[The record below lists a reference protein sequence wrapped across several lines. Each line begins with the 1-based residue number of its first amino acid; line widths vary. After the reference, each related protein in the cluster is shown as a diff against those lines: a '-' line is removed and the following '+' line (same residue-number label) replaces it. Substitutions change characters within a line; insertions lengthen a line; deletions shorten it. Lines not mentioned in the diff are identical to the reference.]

1 VIFAVNKHA
10 RTKCDACGVFGGWN
24 AADPFT
30 DRPAHE
36 TARAHSRWHGWV
48 MYRCEDGCDL
58 DLCASCATFARTEE
72 PPHGSECP
80 QRAPQGGSAIEVRD
94 ARATIRGEF
103 AGEHAAPYRADAGGW
118 RYSFEDISRTIE
130 RIAARMPPRPEP
142 TPHAR
147 AVDADAGR
155 RRPRANRGGR
165 DVRSGVRE
173 GRRIDEAA
181 RLPGATRSRVERGR
195 RGPLDPRADQRA
207 LRRDAPARARGAARR
222 ALCLSRVRGVAA
234 MSLGEFAGRWLTG
247 RSTLVFACA
256 RVRGTWRVYTA
267 RDAGNGVL

>member
-147 AVDADAGR
+147 AVDAVRTLVAAD
-155 RRPRANRGGR
+155 RALTAA
-165 DVRSGVRE
+165 VE
-173 GRRIDEAA
+173 TYEAA
-181 RLPGATRSRVERGR
+181 CEKAAESMKPLGYQEQRDRAWNEGAEGHWTLARISVLCDGTHLRVPVEPHAERCVCR
-195 RGPLDPRADQRA
+195 ECAVWQR
-207 LRRDAPARARGAARR
+207 
-222 ALCLSRVRGVAA
+222 
-234 MSLGEFAGRWLTG
+234 
-247 RSTLVFACA
+247 
-256 RVRGTWRVYTA
+256 
-267 RDAGNGVL
+267 